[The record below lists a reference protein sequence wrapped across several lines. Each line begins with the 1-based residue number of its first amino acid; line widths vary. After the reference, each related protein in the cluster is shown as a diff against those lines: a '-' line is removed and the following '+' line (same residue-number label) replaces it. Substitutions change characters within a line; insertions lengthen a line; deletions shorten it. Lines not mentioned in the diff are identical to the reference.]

1 MVNRKEDIMAKYK
14 VLVTAR
20 SFGTVDDLAI
30 KLLNNHN
37 CEVKKLEAK
46 DGPIPEQLRQELPL
60 ADAVI
65 AGLEDY
71 GRELIES
78 AKNLKVISR
87 YGVGYDKVDLDA
99 AAKHHIAVTV
109 TPGANGDSVADLA
122 VTLMLDCARNIV
134 LMNDS
139 IKGKNQVRPSGVE
152 MWGKTLGIVGAGRIG
167 KGVAKRCT
175 GFNMR
180 ILCYDQYED
189 EAFRKECNA
198 EYVDFETLI
207 RESDFITIHSP
218 LTPETKNM
226 FGEKQFKA
234 MKKDAIL
241 VNTARGGIVDEA
253 ALYEAL
259 KNGEIRA
266 AALDAT
272 VEEPP
277 YESPL
282 CTLPNCILTPHAG
295 AATKEAVSKM
305 GLMAAQ
311 NAVDVLTRGS
321 CAYEVK

>member
-1 MVNRKEDIMAKYK
+1 MANYK

-20 SFGTVDDLAI
+20 SFGTVDDLAVKI
-30 KLLNNHN
+30 LKDHH
-37 CEVKKLEAK
+37 CEVKKLEAA
-46 DGPIPEQLRQELPL
+46 DGPIAEQLRRELPD

-71 GRELIES
+71 DRALIES
-78 AKNLKVISR
+78 AAKLKVISR
-87 YGVGYDKVDLDA
+87 YGVGYDKVDLEA
-99 AAKHHIAVTV
+99 AAERQIKVTV

-122 VTLMLDCARNIV
+122 VTLMLCCARNVVI
-134 LMNDS
+134 MDNG
-139 IKGKNQVRPSGVE
+139 IKGRNQTRPSGVE
-152 MWGKTLGIVGAGRIG
+152 MWGKTLGVVGAGRIG

-175 GFNMR
+175 GFNMK

-189 EAFRKECNA
+189 EAFKKDCGA
-198 EYVDFETLI
+198 EYVDLDTLI
-207 RESDFITIHSP
+207 RNSDFITIHSP
-218 LTPETKNM
+218 LTPETRNM
-226 FGEKQFKA
+226 FGAEQFKA
-234 MKKDAIL
+234 MKPDAIL
-241 VNTARGGIVDEA
+241 INTARGGIVDED

-272 VEEPP
+272 VDEPP
-277 YESPL
+277 YDSPL

-311 NAVDVLTRGS
+311 NAIDVLTGGS

>member
-1 MVNRKEDIMAKYK
+1 MAKYK

-20 SFGTVDDLAI
+20 SFGTVDDLAV
-30 KLLNNHN
+30 KLLNENG
-37 CEVKKLEAK
+37 CEIKKLEAK
-46 DGPIPEQLRQELPL
+46 DGPIPEQLKKELPT

-71 GRELIES
+71 DRALIES

-87 YGVGYDKVDLDA
+87 YGVGYDKVDLNA
-99 AAKHHIAVTV
+99 ASENHIAVTV
-109 TPGANGDSVADLA
+109 TPGASADSVADLA
-122 VTLMLDCARNIV
+122 VTLMLCSARNIV
-134 LMNDS
+134 VMNNG
-139 IKGKNQVRPSGVE
+139 IKGRNQVRPSGVE
-152 MWGKTLGIVGAGRIG
+152 MWGKTLGVVGAGRIG

-175 GFNMR
+175 GFNMK
-180 ILCYDQYED
+180 ILCYDQYQD
-189 EAFRKECNA
+189 ENFKKECGA
-198 EYVDFETLI
+198 EYVELETLI

-218 LTPETKNM
+218 LTPETTNI
-226 FGEKQFKA
+226 FGAEQFKA

-241 VNTARGGIVDEA
+241 VNTARGGIVDED

-272 VEEPP
+272 IDEPP
-277 YESPL
+277 YDSPL
-282 CTLPNCILTPHAG
+282 CTLSNCILTPHAG
-295 AATKEAVSKM
+295 AATKEAISNV

-311 NAVDVLTRGS
+311 NALDVLTTGS

>member
-1 MVNRKEDIMAKYK
+1 MAKYK

-20 SFGTVDDLAI
+20 SFGTADDLAVN
-30 KLLNNHN
+30 LLQEND

-46 DGPIPEQLRQELPL
+46 DGPIPEQLKKELPD

-78 AKNLKVISR
+78 AKKLKVISR
-87 YGVGYDKVDLDA
+87 YGVGYDKVDLKA
-99 AAKHHIAVTV
+99 ASDNQVAVTV

-122 VTLMLDCARNIV
+122 MALMLACARNV
-134 LMNDS
+134 VVMDNGV
-139 IKGKNQVRPSGVE
+139 KGRDQVRPSGVE
-152 MWGKTLGIVGAGRIG
+152 MWGKTLGVVGAGRIG

-175 GFNMR
+175 GFRMR
-180 ILCYDQYED
+180 ILCYDQYQD
-189 EAFRKECNA
+189 EQFQKECGA
-198 EYVDFETLI
+198 EYVDLDTLI

-218 LTPETKNM
+218 LTPETRNM
-226 FGEKQFKA
+226 FGAEQFHA
-234 MKKDAIL
+234 MKKDAVL

-253 ALYEAL
+253 ALYDAL
-259 KNGEIRA
+259 KNGVIRA

-277 YESPL
+277 YDSPL

-311 NAVDVLTRGS
+311 NAVDVLTKGS
-321 CAYEVK
+321 CAFEVK

>member
-1 MVNRKEDIMAKYK
+1 MAKYN

-20 SFGTVDDLAI
+20 SFGTVDDLAVN
-30 KLLNNHN
+30 LLQKHD
-37 CEVKKLEAK
+37 CEIKKLEEK
-46 DGPIPEQLRQELPL
+46 DGPIPEQLKKELPA

-78 AKNLKVISR
+78 AGHLKVISR
-87 YGVGYDKVDLDA
+87 YGVGYDKVDLKA
-99 AAKHHIAVTV
+99 ASDNHVAVTI

-122 VTLMLDCARNIV
+122 MTLMLACARNV
-134 LMNDS
+134 VVMDNG
-139 IKGKNQVRPSGVE
+139 IKGRDQARPSGVE
-152 MWGKTLGIVGAGRIG
+152 MWGKTLGVVGAGRIG

-180 ILCYDQYED
+180 ILCHDQYED
-189 EAFRKECNA
+189 RVFQKECGA
-198 EYVDFETLI
+198 QYVDFETLI
-207 RESDFITIHSP
+207 READFITIHSP

-226 FGEKQFKA
+226 FGAEQFKI

-241 VNTARGGIVDEA
+241 VNTARGGIVDEE

-259 KNGEIRA
+259 KNGEIRG

-272 VEEPP
+272 VDEPP
-277 YESPL
+277 CDSPL
-282 CTLPNCILTPHAG
+282 CSLPNCILTPHAG
-295 AATKEAVSKM
+295 AATKEAVSRM

-311 NAVDVLTRGS
+311 NAVDVLTGGS
-321 CAYEVK
+321 CAFEVK

>member
-1 MVNRKEDIMAKYK
+1 MAKYK

-20 SFGTVDDLAI
+20 SFGTADDLAVN
-30 KLLNNHN
+30 LLQEND

-46 DGPIPEQLRQELPL
+46 DGPIPEQLKKELPA

-78 AKNLKVISR
+78 AKHLKVISR
-87 YGVGYDKVDLDA
+87 YGVGYDKVDLKA
-99 AAKHHIAVTV
+99 ASDNQVAVTV

-122 VTLMLDCARNIV
+122 MALMLACARNV
-134 LMNDS
+134 VVMDNGV
-139 IKGKNQVRPSGVE
+139 KGRDQVRPSGVE
-152 MWGKTLGIVGAGRIG
+152 MWGKTLGVVGAGRIG

-175 GFNMR
+175 GFRMR
-180 ILCYDQYED
+180 ILCYDQYQD
-189 EAFRKECNA
+189 EQFQKECGA
-198 EYVDFETLI
+198 EYVDLDTLI

-218 LTPETKNM
+218 LTPETRNM
-226 FGEKQFKA
+226 FGAEQFHA
-234 MKKDAIL
+234 MKKDAVL

-253 ALYEAL
+253 ALYDAL
-259 KNGEIRA
+259 KNGVIRA

-277 YESPL
+277 YDSPL

-311 NAVDVLTRGS
+311 NAVDVLTKGS
-321 CAYEVK
+321 CAFEVK

>member
-1 MVNRKEDIMAKYK
+1 MAKYK

-20 SFGTVDDLAI
+20 SFGTVDDLAVN
-30 KLLNNHN
+30 LLQEND

-46 DGPIPEQLRQELPL
+46 DGPIPEQLKKELPA

-71 GRELIES
+71 DRELIES
-78 AKNLKVISR
+78 AKHLKVISR
-87 YGVGYDKVDLDA
+87 YGVGYDKVDLKA
-99 AAKHHIAVTV
+99 ASDNQVAVTV

-122 VTLMLDCARNIV
+122 MALMLACARNV
-134 LMNDS
+134 VVMDNGV
-139 IKGKNQVRPSGVE
+139 KGRDQVRPSGVE
-152 MWGKTLGIVGAGRIG
+152 MWGKTLGVVGAGRIG

-175 GFNMR
+175 GFRMR
-180 ILCYDQYED
+180 ILCYDQYQD
-189 EAFRKECNA
+189 EQFQKECGA
-198 EYVDFETLI
+198 EYVDLDTLI

-218 LTPETKNM
+218 LTPETRNM
-226 FGEKQFKA
+226 FGAEQFHA
-234 MKKDAIL
+234 MKKDAVL

-253 ALYEAL
+253 ALYDAL
-259 KNGEIRA
+259 KNGVIRA

-272 VEEPP
+272 AEEPP
-277 YESPL
+277 YDSPL

-311 NAVDVLTRGS
+311 NAVDVLTKGS
-321 CAYEVK
+321 CAFEVK

>member
-1 MVNRKEDIMAKYK
+1 MAKYK

-20 SFGTVDDLAI
+20 SFGTVDDLAV
-30 KLLNNHN
+30 KLLQDNG
-37 CEVKKLEAK
+37 CEIKKLEEK
-46 DGPIPEQLRQELPL
+46 NGPIPEQLKQELPY

-71 GRELIES
+71 DRELIES
-78 AKNLKVISR
+78 AENLKVISR
-87 YGVGYDKVDLDA
+87 YGVGYDRVDLRA
-99 AAKHHIAVTV
+99 ASDHHVTVTV

-122 VTLMLDCARNIV
+122 MTLMLDCARNIV
-134 LMNDS
+134 VMNNS
-139 IKGKNQVRPSGVE
+139 IKEKKQTRPSGVE

-180 ILCYDQYED
+180 ILCYDQYQD
-189 EAFRKECNA
+189 ETFKKECHA
-198 EYVDFETLI
+198 EYVDLETLI

-226 FGEKQFKA
+226 FGAEQFKA
-234 MKKDAIL
+234 MKNDAIL
-241 VNTARGGIVDEA
+241 VNTARGGIVDED

-259 KNGEIRA
+259 KNGEIRG

-272 VEEPP
+272 VQEPP
-277 YESPL
+277 YDSPL

-311 NAVDVLTRGS
+311 NAVDVLIGGS
-321 CAYEVK
+321 CVYEVK

>member
-1 MVNRKEDIMAKYK
+1 MAKYK

-20 SFGTVDDLAI
+20 SFGTVDDLAVN
-30 KLLNNHN
+30 LLQEHD
-37 CEVKKLEAK
+37 CEIKKLEEK
-46 DGPIPEQLRQELPL
+46 DGPIPEQLKKELPA

-71 GRELIES
+71 DRNLIES

-87 YGVGYDKVDLDA
+87 YGVGYDKVDLKA
-99 AAKHHIAVTV
+99 AADNHVAVTV

-122 VTLMLDCARNIV
+122 MTLMLACARNV
-134 LMNDS
+134 VVMDNG
-139 IKGKNQVRPSGVE
+139 IKGGNQARPSGVE
-152 MWGKTLGIVGAGRIG
+152 MWGKTLGVVGAGRIG

-175 GFNMR
+175 GFRMR

-189 EAFRKECNA
+189 ENFKKECGA
-198 EYVDFETLI
+198 EYVDLNTLI

-218 LTPETKNM
+218 LTPETRNM
-226 FGEKQFKA
+226 FGAEQFKA

-241 VNTARGGIVDEA
+241 VNTARGGIVDEK
-253 ALYEAL
+253 ALYDAL
-259 KNGEIRA
+259 KNGVIRA

-277 YESPL
+277 YGSPL
-282 CTLPNCILTPHAG
+282 CTLSNCILTPHAG
-295 AATKEAVSKM
+295 AATREAVSKM
-305 GLMAAQ
+305 GLMSAQ
-311 NAVDVLTRGS
+311 NAVDVLTKGS